1 MDVNL
6 KIAEKIKEMR
16 IMHNYTSESI
26 AKNLGISKSSYSQL
40 ENGHVEISINRL
52 VEVANIYNV
61 PIAVF
66 VPEMSSQVYNITNGD
81 YSPINNNPIN
91 LTQVNNYVD
100 KNISETLKDISQILQ
115 NLSERIKK

>member
-40 ENGHVEISINRL
+40 ENGHVEISVNRL

-61 PIAVF
+61 PLATF
-66 VPEMSSQVYNITNGD
+66 VPEISSNVYNITNGD
-81 YSPINNNPIN
+81 NSPINNNPIN
-91 LTQVNNYVD
+91 LTQVNNYSD
-100 KNISETLKDISQILQ
+100 KNVSETLKDISLILQ
-115 NLSERIKK
+115 NISERIKK